1 MRLLRQS
8 IRNTLKGVQMNLH
21 FDSIVSH
28 DRVVQIVSITTVTNG
43 GGWYYPIAADE
54 QGREYQLGSKVGFK
68 VRGLEQA
75 SGCGLEISTDANLLH
90 QLLKSCTRIHR

>member
-28 DRVVQIVSITTVTNG
+28 DRTVQIVSVTMVTNG
-43 GGWYYPIAADE
+43 GGWYYPIAVDE
-54 QGREYQLGSKVGFK
+54 QDRKYQLGSKVGFS
-68 VRGLEQA
+68 VRGMNQA
-75 SGCGLEISTDANLLH
+75 SECGLEISTDANLLH
-90 QLLKSCTRIHR
+90 SLLKSCTRLHN

>member
-28 DRVVQIVSITTVTNG
+28 DRVVQIVSVTMITNG
-43 GGWYYPIAADE
+43 GGWYYPTAVDE
-54 QGREYQLGSKVGFK
+54 QDRKYQLGSKVGFK

-75 SGCGLEISTDANLLH
+75 SACGLEISTDANLLH
-90 QLLKSCTRIHR
+90 TLLKSCTRLHN